1 LFASLKFI
9 YRIHAFCEKEEYEFV
24 YEGFQENEYV
34 DEEFQQEDDEKPSQG
49 LVD

>member
-1 LFASLKFI
+1 V
-9 YRIHAFCEKEEYEFV
+9 KEEDEFV
-24 YEGFQENEYV
+24 HEGFQENEYV